1 MLPRGERLRFFTPF
15 RMTWNYPPNNISAM
29 TKPAAVAIVGP
40 TGVGKTALSLALAR
54 RFPVEIV
61 SVDSR
66 QVYRGMDIGT
76 AKPTPQERSR
86 VPHHLIDV
94 VDPTQEFSL
103 AIFLDMARA
112 TIEDIHRRGQ
122 LPLLVGG
129 TGQYL
134 WALLEAWR
142 VPAVAPAPAYRQELA
157 ELAQSQGQEALCSLL
172 AQVDP
177 RAAETIDPRN
187 QRRLIRALEVY
198 HQTGVPWSEMRRRGP
213 EPYRTCI
220 LGLTLPR
227 AEVYQRIDA
236 RVDQMVEE
244 GWVEEVRGLLAGGVT
259 TAHPAMAG
267 MGYRELASYL
277 AGGIALKD
285 AIRNIKTS
293 THRFARHQYAWFR
306 LSDPRIHWLAADGAA
321 EEEAGAVVE
330 AFH

>member
-1 MLPRGERLRFFTPF
+1 
-15 RMTWNYPPNNISAM
+15 MTVGPIEPSETTGAGH
-29 TKPAAVAIVGP
+29 ALLAIVGP

-54 RFPVEIV
+54 HFPVEIV

-76 AKPTPQERSR
+76 DKPTPQERGQ

-94 VDPTQEFSL
+94 VDSIQEFNL
-103 AIFLDMARA
+103 AAFLDTAKA
-112 TIEDIHRRGQ
+112 AIEDIHRRGR

-142 VPAVAPAPAYRQELA
+142 VPSVAPDPAYRQELA
-157 ELAQSQGQEALCSLL
+157 ALAQSQGLEVLRSLL
-172 AQVDP
+172 AQVDH
-177 RAAETIDPRN
+177 RAAETIDPHN

-198 HQTGVPWSEMRRRGP
+198 HQMGVPWSEMRRRGP
-213 EPYRTCI
+213 EPYRTCV

-227 AEVYQRIDA
+227 AELYQRIDA
-236 RVDQMVEE
+236 RVDEMIQA
-244 GWVEEVRGLLAGGVT
+244 GWVDEVRGLLDSGVT
-259 TAHPAMAG
+259 LAHSSMASV
-267 MGYRELASYL
+267 GYRELAAHL
-277 AGGIALKD
+277 EDRIALED

-306 LSDPRIHWLAADGAA
+306 LSDPRVHWLEAGADV
-321 EEEAGAVVE
+321 EEEALVV
-330 AFH
+330 AHDFLSGIS